1 MDIEAIKATAAQFTS
16 FKPPADAQ
24 QVAKFAQLMQQTEPM
39 TTMMP
44 PEQLLT
50 MQSAWMHASLGIDL
64 TAKVAGVVGQNINK
78 LVNMQ

>member
-1 MDIEAIKATAAQFTS
+1 MDIDAIKATAAQFTS
-16 FKPPADAQ
+16 FKPPVDAQ

-39 TTMMP
+39 KTMMP

-50 MQSAWMHASLGIDL
+50 LQFAWMHASLIIDS
-64 TAKVAGVVGQNINK
+64 TAKVAGLVGQSTNK

>member
-1 MDIEAIKATAAQFTS
+1 MDIDAIKATAAQFTS
-16 FKPPADAQ
+16 FKPPVDAQ

-39 TTMMP
+39 KTMMP

-50 MQSAWMHASLGIDL
+50 LQFAWMHASLVIDS
-64 TAKVAGVVGQNINK
+64 TAKVAGLVGQSTNK

>member
-1 MDIEAIKATAAQFTS
+1 MDIDAIKATAAQFTS
-16 FKPPADAQ
+16 FKPPADVQKIAE
-24 QVAKFAQLMQQTEPM
+24 FAQLMQQAEPL

-44 PEQLLT
+44 PDQLLSI
-50 MQSAWMHASLGIDL
+50 QSEWMHATLAVDL